1 MENADYERLRRVMQ
15 IKQIPS
21 FAEFSRLLGLPT
33 PQNFTDLKRGKY
45 KITRKFASKIHDIFP
60 DISVAWLMTGEGGMI
75 VGDVSNN
82 RGIVAQN
89 VGDIG
94 TFNAESNSF
103 AAIIESQQATIRDQA
118 ETIKQLTLLLA
129 KK

>member
-1 MENADYERLRRVMQ
+1 
-15 IKQIPS
+15 
-21 FAEFSRLLGLPT
+21 
-33 PQNFTDLKRGKY
+33 
-45 KITRKFASKIHDIFP
+45 
-60 DISVAWLMTGEGGMI
+60 MTGEGGMF

-94 TFNAESNSF
+94 TFNAEDKSF

-129 KK
+129 KQ